1 MAHDMG
7 TKVCKRMEI
16 RRLEH
21 LNELKAITHDAEA
34 KGAAIEIQAA
44 VRGGLSRR
52 LLDVENNLTWSQ
64 DSSLQFP
71 ESMFEKPRR
80 DTSPA
85 GIWRLVNRR
94 RLEERHIR
102 PAKSHPAWAASLS
115 AGGVRPTLD
124 IYVG

>member
-1 MAHDMG
+1 MG

-16 RRLEH
+16 HPLEH
-21 LNELKAITHDAEA
+21 LNDFEAIAHDAEA
-34 KGAAIEIQAA
+34 EGAAIAIQAA
-44 VRGGLSRR
+44 VRGRLSRR
-52 LLDVENNLTWSQ
+52 LLDAGNNHTWGQ

-85 GIWRLVNRR
+85 GIRRLVNRR

-102 PAKSHPAWAASLS
+102 PVKSHPAWAASLS